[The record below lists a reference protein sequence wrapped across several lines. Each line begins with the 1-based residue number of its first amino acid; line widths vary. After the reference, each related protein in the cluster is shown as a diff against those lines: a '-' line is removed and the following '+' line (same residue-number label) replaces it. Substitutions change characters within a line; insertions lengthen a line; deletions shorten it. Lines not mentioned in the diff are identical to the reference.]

1 MAYKNMVN
9 PKGGPM
15 DRTLFSPTMLEAFR
29 ACKRAYYLAYHRGG
43 ADQVRDSASG
53 ICKRFILR
61 GLAQINRSQLTSVSQ
76 IQKFMGQHWPL
87 EKLSLNFRSASQAE
101 AKEGFSRAF
110 LFCYKT
116 LKRYLAQPYCPDGA
130 EVAGVSLKV
139 RTRVQNERIYL
150 EDVFDL
156 ILWYPREQKLELVIF
171 SLRQPREVDQAWPS
185 PSILVRQHLA
195 ERLRMRF
202 PFKRLVL
209 TNVKVGPQEMK
220 VSSREMSESLY
231 RIHWP
236 EIVKNLMEMKEMM
249 DVPLHSDADCSYCQ
263 ILESRMVMEEDDS
276 LASAVISQG
285 EPVTVE
291 TVPTKGESEGDG
303 YSLSA

>member
-1 MAYKNMVN
+1 
-9 PKGGPM
+9 M

-43 ADQVRDSASG
+43 AEQVRDSASG

-76 IQKFMGQHWPL
+76 IQKFMGQHWPID
-87 EKLSLNFRSASQAE
+87 KLSVNFRSASQSE

-171 SLRQPREVDQAWPS
+171 SLRQPREVDQSWPS

-202 PFKRLVL
+202 PFQRLVL

-220 VSSREMSESLY
+220 VTSREMSESLY
-231 RIHWP
+231 RLHWP
-236 EIVKNLMEMKEMM
+236 EIVKNLMEMKEMV
-249 DVPLHSDADCSYCQ
+249 DAPLHSDDACSYCQ
-263 ILESRMVMEEDDS
+263 VLESRMVMEEEGAVEAVAPAEIESVS
-276 LASAVISQG
+276 LEAAISDEAYKAG
-285 EPVTVE
+285 
-291 TVPTKGESEGDG
+291 GEGDG